1 MVSAQWQFARPGRR
15 PPPTPSGCLPAGRL
29 AARSASRA
37 AATSRSPAV
46 ARPSPH
52 LMRVNTG
59 HGRKMLAGGYLQR
72 VFRRGGYLQ
81 RVFGRTSGFFGL
93 GGTVEAYYRVWDSC
107 VTFVPCCIFV
117 YSCCSSCVFYTI
129 AFCLGCSVAGGTTSY
144 PLRN

>member
-1 MVSAQWQFARPGRR
+1 
-15 PPPTPSGCLPAGRL
+15 
-29 AARSASRA
+29 
-37 AATSRSPAV
+37 
-46 ARPSPH
+46 
-52 LMRVNTG
+52 
-59 HGRKMLAGGYLQR
+59 MLAGGYLQR

-129 AFCLGCSVAGGTTSY
+129 AFCLGCSVAGGKTSD